1 MAMYKFEQ
9 FNVEIVNPTIEVQAV
24 NDNIKQKVCAV
35 DLLLTTDSAKFGVQL
50 NGFTY
55 AETWEDE
62 DVYLW
67 VENELKKYEV

>member
-1 MAMYKFEQ
+1 MTYKFEQ

-24 NDNIKQKVCAV
+24 NDNIKSKSCAV
-35 DLLLTTDSAKFGVQL
+35 DILLTTDSAKFGIQL

-67 VENELKKYEV
+67 VQNELKKYEV

>member
-1 MAMYKFEQ
+1 MAIYKFEQ
-9 FNVEIVNPTIEVQAV
+9 FNVEIINPTIEVQAV

-35 DLLLTTDSAKFGVQL
+35 DLLLTTDTAKFGVTL

-55 AETWEDE
+55 VETWEDE

-67 VENELKKYEV
+67 VSKELEKYEA

>member
-1 MAMYKFEQ
+1 MTYKFEQ

-24 NDNIKQKVCAV
+24 NDNIKSKSCAV
-35 DLLLTTDSAKFGVQL
+35 DILLTTDTAKFGVQL

-67 VENELKKYEV
+67 VQNELKKYEI

>member
-1 MAMYKFEQ
+1 MATYKFEQ

-35 DLLLTTDSAKFGVQL
+35 DLLLTTDTAKFGVQL

-55 AETWEDE
+55 TETWEDE

-67 VENELKKYEV
+67 VSEELKKYEV

>member
-1 MAMYKFEQ
+1 MTYKFEQ

-24 NDNIKQKVCAV
+24 NDNIKSKSCAV
-35 DLLLTTDSAKFGVQL
+35 DLLLTTDTAKFGIQL

-67 VENELKKYEV
+67 VENELKKYEI

>member
-1 MAMYKFEQ
+1 MATYKFEQ
-9 FNVEIVNPTIEVQAV
+9 FNVEIVTPTIEVQAV

-35 DLLLTTDSAKFGVQL
+35 DLLLTTDTAKFGVQL

-55 AETWEDE
+55 TETWEDE

-67 VENELKKYEV
+67 VSEELKKYEV

>member
-1 MAMYKFEQ
+1 MATYKFEQ
-9 FNVEIVNPTIEVQAV
+9 FNVEIVNPTIAVQAV

-35 DLLLTTDSAKFGVQL
+35 DLLLTTDTAKFGVTL

-67 VENELKKYEV
+67 VSEELKKYEV

>member
-1 MAMYKFEQ
+1 MTYKFEQ
-9 FNVEIVNPTIEVQAV
+9 FNIEIVNPTIEVQAV
-24 NDNIKQKVCAV
+24 NDNIKSKSCAV
-35 DLLLTTDSAKFGVQL
+35 DLLLTTDSAKFGIQL

-67 VENELKKYEV
+67 VQNELKKYEI

>member
-1 MAMYKFEQ
+1 MATYKFEQ
-9 FNVEIVNPTIEVQAV
+9 FNVEIITPTIEVQAV

-35 DLLLTTDSAKFGVQL
+35 DLLLTTDTAKFGVQL